1 MIRKFLFL
9 LLAVCLPMASA
20 IAADLP
26 AKARVASPVAP
37 WSWSGMD
44 IGLEGGMNLGRFSP
58 FCSAAICGPTG
69 TEVNLDDNNWFIGGH
84 LGYLYQTGN
93 LVIGPEIGVQY
104 WGFKAKADL
113 APSLVLTPTLQTK
126 VDWLAYAN
134 VRAGIAITPGVLV
147 YLTGGPAWAH
157 IKGDAIN
164 IATIDLSNEQ
174 SAFGLNIGGGVAFKL
189 TEYLS
194 FGGEYRHYD
203 FGKVTAAN
211 PILSTAGIGN
221 SDRLTV
227 DQAMARLSYRLA
239 P

>member
-58 FCSAAICGPTG
+58 FCRICGEVG
-69 TEVNLDDNNWFIGGH
+69 TEVNLDDNNWFVGGH

-93 LVIGPEIGVQY
+93 LVLGPEIGVQY

-113 APSLVLTPTLQTK
+113 VLASTISPTLQTK
-126 VDWLAYAN
+126 VDWVAYAN
-134 VRAGIAITPGVLV
+134 VRAGIAITPTVLV

-157 IKGDAIN
+157 VKGDANLN
-164 IATIDLSNEQ
+164 IVNLDTSSEQ
-174 SAFGLNIGGGVAFKL
+174 SVFGLNIGGGVTFRIS
-189 TEYLS
+189 EYVS

-211 PILSTAGIGN
+211 PVLNLMGIGS

-227 DQAMARLSYRLA
+227 DQAMARLSYHLN
-239 P
+239 